1 MTESL
6 SRGSI
11 VATLYVQ
18 PGCPFCDLA
27 RQFLSD
33 NGIPWIERD
42 VTKDPAAVQELRRIG
57 TLATP
62 VIVLGGKVVIG
73 FNVVRLAELLGE

>member
-1 MTESL
+1 MSQI

-18 PGCPFCDLA
+18 PNCAFCDQA
-27 RQFLSD
+27 RQFLSE
-33 NGIPWIERD
+33 NGIPWTERD
-42 VTKDPAAVQELRRIG
+42 VTKEPAAVEELRRIG

-62 VIVLGGKVVIG
+62 VIVLGGKVIVG
-73 FNVVRLAELLGE
+73 FNVEQLAEFLGE